1 MAVVYNPDAN
11 SPSLAMHGQSGS
23 YYEQYYYRHIPAS
36 AKTKP
41 SPDPTSP
48 HNNNLW
54 KIQTAQKTWENLK
67 QCQKD
72 WYNHSFKKRKLV
84 TADPKQAHFMQS
96 GYYLGVNVALYTLDP
111 KTGTYFVPDCY
122 CYAIINPDWT
132 PSLPTWAFTY
142 VAKSENAYTAYFTN
156 GNGNTKL
163 IGAEDPACVQGECSL
178 ATHVHMTR
186 YSWGLDDVAPEYRP
200 IALTNWFPLH
210 LKSWFED
217 VAMWDEYRWKYVTC
231 KKPGANQEDC
241 MIAHFYKKT
250 TLPELCY
257 ESDMQ
262 FTFKFSDAGLKL
274 SWEGGT
280 TGTKW
285 DIYFG
290 DEKIGEIW
298 SNKDDGSD
306 GGSYSYGGHPFSEK
320 KWKYPFL
327 RYAIP
332 PIEGGVGNYIDVHC
346 DMIDRYN
353 EHPCGGSDGFWYK
366 YYHFKLDREIFCG
379 SWGPHAGVRV
389 DTEMPIYDDSG
400 WGWSYPWGTAQM
412 IVRGPS
418 NPDWTYMWAYHG
430 LRDGVRFSG
439 GNKQHCDLTGWGAPG
454 WFNECLLRVKA
465 AGLMPA
471 CVHTKVTGLTF
482 RVDKNYLRGMGGID

>member
-1 MAVVYNPDAN
+1 MALVHNPDAN
-11 SPSLAMHGQSGS
+11 SPSLQMHGQSGS
-23 YYEQYYYRHIPAS
+23 YYEQYYYRHIPAE

-48 HNNNLW
+48 HQNNLW

-72 WYNHSFKKRKLV
+72 WYNHSFKKRKLT
-84 TADPKQAHFMQS
+84 TADPKYAHFMQS
-96 GYYLGVNVALYTLDP
+96 GYYLGVNTALHSLDA
-111 KTGTYFVPDCY
+111 KTGKFFVPDCY
-122 CYAIINPDWT
+122 CYAVINPDWT
-132 PSLPTWAFTY
+132 PSLPTWKYIYT
-142 VAKSENAYTAYFTN
+142 AKGKWAYTAYFTT

-163 IGAEDPACVQGECSL
+163 IAAEDPEGAQGEVSL

-186 YSWGLDDVAPEYRP
+186 YSGGLYDVAPEYRP
-200 IALTNWFPLH
+200 VALTNWFPLT
-210 LKSWFED
+210 LRNWFEN

-332 PIEGGVGNYIDVHC
+332 PIEADATTNVDVSA
-346 DMIDRYN
+346 DMVN
-353 EHPCGGSDGFWYK
+353 KWTVHPCGGGGGNWYW
-366 YYHFKLDREIFCG
+366 YYQFQLSHLVFAS
-379 SWGPHAGVRV
+379 SWGIHPGIRV
-389 DTEMPIYDDSG
+389 DTEMPIYDASG
-400 WGWSYPWGTAQM
+400 WGWSYPYGTAT
-412 IVRGPS
+412 IFVRGPDA
-418 NPDWTYMWAYHG
+418 PDWHIVWAYRG
-430 LRDGVRFSG
+430 LRDGVEFKPG
-439 GNKQHCDLTGWGAPG
+439 KTQHCDRLGYNGPG
-454 WFNECLLRVKA
+454 WFNEVLLRVSNS
-465 AGLMPA
+465 GLMPA
-471 CVHTKVTGLTF
+471 CAHTKVTGMAM
-482 RVDKNYLRGMGGID
+482 RGSAHYVR